1 VLIEKVCNFAVN
13 ITISMYKQICFLFI
27 AFLCANSAL
36 AQDNAL
42 SSDELFIQSRKEAF
56 DQKNY
61 PKAIQTIRQALV
73 QSPNYTDL
81 SVFLGR
87 LYTWS
92 DQIDSARATFDQLWK
107 RDVDSDDFYL
117 AYASLE
123 YWHDDADKA
132 LTILDKGLFHTPS
145 SETLLFLKAKV
156 LYGENR
162 YEQASAV
169 LDKILTLDS
178 KNTEAREMAAKIND
192 VTSKNSVGV
201 TYNYVHFDKQF
212 ADDWHIVGVSYKRAT
227 GFGSL
232 IFRTN
237 YANKFA
243 DNGVQFELEAYPR
256 LSKMFYMYI
265 GTGYSNH
272 VGLFPKFRTGA
283 SLYANLP
290 KSFEGEIGFRQ
301 LYFSDNL
308 FMYTASVGKY
318 YQNFWFNLRTF
329 LTPSDSNISH
339 SYTGTIRYY
348 TKGANDYLGFHFG
361 TGISPEENRNN
372 LLEGSLYKMKTYKA
386 GVDYNF
392 SIQKRNLFS
401 ISATYFNQEYQ
412 PLQKGNQLDISLGYV
427 RNF

>member
-1 VLIEKVCNFAVN
+1 
-13 ITISMYKQICFLFI
+13 MYKHICFLFT
-27 AFLCANSAL
+27 AFLFANGAV
-36 AQDNAL
+36 AQDNPL
-42 SSDELFIQSRKEAF
+42 SSDELFIKAKQEAF
-56 DQKNY
+56 DQKDY
-61 PKAIQTIRQALV
+61 PKAIQSIRQALS
-73 QSPNYTDL
+73 QSPDYTDL
-81 SVFLGR
+81 SIFLGR

-92 DQIDSARATFDQLWK
+92 DQIDSARVTFDQLWD
-107 RDVDSDDFYL
+107 RDVDTDDFYL

-132 LTILDKGLFHTPS
+132 LKIIEKGLSKSPT

-156 LYGENR
+156 LYSGNR
-162 YEQASAV
+162 YEQSATV
-169 LDKILTLDS
+169 LDKILALNA

-192 VTSKNSVGV
+192 VTSKNAVGV

-212 ADDWHIVGVSYKRAT
+212 ANDWHIVGVSYKRRT

-256 LSKMFYMYI
+256 LSKIFYMYI
-265 GTGYSNH
+265 GTGYSNN
-272 VGLFPKFRTGA
+272 VGLFPKFRTGV

-329 LTPSDSNISH
+329 LTPSNSNVSH
-339 SYTGTIRYY
+339 SYSGTIRYY
-348 TKGANDYLGFHFG
+348 TKGANDYLGIHFG
-361 TGISPEENRNN
+361 TGISPEESRNN
-372 LLEGSLYKMKTYKA
+372 LLEGSLYKMKTFKM

-412 PLQKGNQLDISLGYV
+412 PKQKGNQLDVSLGYV